1 MDPQQPQPQQPM
13 FTVPEP
19 SGTGGGWKL
28 PAVFGAI
35 LALAGTNVYQFVQM
49 DKIRTEMGQNR
60 ESLLQEIASAKE
72 TSAVSAQTAQKRV
85 EQLNAD
91 LNAARAR
98 AASQVGQAQIESQRH
113 IDELA
118 TKLQAEQQKQ
128 SAALKADISQV
139 SAANAETSA
148 KVTEVKSD
156 VGNVKTAVD
165 STKAELDKTIANLKR
180 VQGDLGD
187 QGSLIATNGKEL
199 MALRALGERNYTE
212 FKLAKTKD
220 PQKIGDIQMLL
231 KKADP
236 KKNRF
241 TVELRVDDKS
251 VEKKDKTINE
261 PVQFLTSKARQPY
274 EIVVNNVQKDF
285 ISGYLSTPKVTNAR

>member
-35 LALAGTNVYQFVQM
+35 LALAGSNVYQFVQM

-113 IDELA
+113 IDEC
-118 TKLQAEQQKQ
+118 
-128 SAALKADISQV
+128 
-139 SAANAETSA
+139 
-148 KVTEVKSD
+148 
-156 VGNVKTAVD
+156 
-165 STKAELDKTIANLKR
+165 
-180 VQGDLGD
+180 
-187 QGSLIATNGKEL
+187 
-199 MALRALGERNYTE
+199 
-212 FKLAKTKD
+212 
-220 PQKIGDIQMLL
+220 LL
-231 KKADP
+231 
-236 KKNRF
+236 
-241 TVELRVDDKS
+241 
-251 VEKKDKTINE
+251 
-261 PVQFLTSKARQPY
+261 Y
-274 EIVVNNVQKDF
+274 
-285 ISGYLSTPKVTNAR
+285 